1 MRGVADPL
9 YVRARA
15 ALLDAAEALEAHRNA
30 LVLVGAQAIYLH
42 TGDADLAVA
51 EYTTDA
57 DFSVAP
63 ADLADAPLLADLLG
77 ARGFTPR
84 EHPGG
89 WLSPDGIY
97 LDIMVPEDLAGPG
110 TRGAR
115 LGPHGKRAAR
125 RAKGL
130 EGALV
135 DRERLTIGAL
145 DPDDGRTV
153 VMWVAGP
160 GALLVAKVH
169 KIAERVGSQD
179 RVRDKDA
186 LDVLRLLRSIETE
199 QLSDRLSVL
208 RRNDLSSAVTAEA
221 VCLLPDLF
229 GTAESAGVAMAVRA
243 AGPGEDPATIA
254 GSVIALV
261 EDLCARLGPS
271 T

>member
-1 MRGVADPL
+1 MPDPL
-9 YVRARA
+9 YVRART
-15 ALLDAAEALEAHRNA
+15 ALLDAVGALDAHRGA

-57 DFSVAP
+57 DFTVSP

-77 ARGFTPR
+77 AAGFTPR

-97 LDIMVPEDLAGPG
+97 VDVMVPEKLAGSG

-115 LGPHGKRAAR
+115 LGAHGKRAAR

-135 DRERLTIGAL
+135 DRELRTIGAL
-145 DPDDGRTV
+145 DPADDRTV
-153 VMWVAGP
+153 DLWVAGP

-169 KIAERVGSQD
+169 KIAERVSAQD

-186 LDVLRLLRSIETE
+186 LDILRLMRATETRDLASRLQMLRDNELARE
-199 QLSDRLSVL
+199 
-208 RRNDLSSAVTAEA
+208 VTNEA
-221 VCLLPDLF
+221 IGLLPGLF
-229 GTAESAGVAMAVRA
+229 GTPSSAGVTMAVRA
-243 AGPGEDPATIA
+243 AGAAEPAAVLGE
-254 GSVIALV
+254 SLVALIG
-261 EDLCARLGPS
+261 DLQSDLQH
-271 T
+271 

>member
-1 MRGVADPL
+1 MPDAL

-15 ALLDAAEALEAHRNA
+15 ALLDAAEALDVHRDA
-30 LVLVGAQAIYLH
+30 LVLVGAQAVYLH
-42 TGDADLAVA
+42 TGDTILAVA

-57 DFSVAP
+57 DFTVAP

-97 LDIMVPEDLAGPG
+97 IDIMVPDQLAEPG

-130 EGALV
+130 EGALI
-135 DRERLTIGAL
+135 DRERHTIGAL

-153 VMWVAGP
+153 ELWVAGP

-169 KIAERVGSQD
+169 KIAERVGNQD

-186 LDVLRLLRSIETE
+186 LDVLRLLRAVETDDLARRLTILRSTE
-199 QLSDRLSVL
+199 LSA
-208 RRNDLSSAVTAEA
+208 AVTNEA
-221 VCLLPDLF
+221 VGLLPELF
-229 GTAESAGVAMAVRA
+229 GTSESAGVAMAVRA
-243 AGPGEDPATIA
+243 AGSGEDSATIG
-254 GSVIALV
+254 GSLTALID
-261 EDLCARLGPS
+261 DLLARLRPAS
-271 T
+271 